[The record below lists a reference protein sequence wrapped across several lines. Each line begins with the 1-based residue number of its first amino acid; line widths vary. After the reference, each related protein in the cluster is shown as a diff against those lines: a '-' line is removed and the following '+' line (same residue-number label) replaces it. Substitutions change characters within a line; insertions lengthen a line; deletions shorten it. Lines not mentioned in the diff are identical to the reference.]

1 MGEWDLATF
10 RQLQRSTGNMKRT
23 RHPRNM
29 KKQSMQDKVKQA
41 IRKNNQILEGPA
53 TASGHAAVPDPAP
66 ASVPVPSPALSYVS
80 TPSPVPTPSPASAPS
95 PVPTPVPTPAPAP
108 EWDSDLAQ
116 ETDASAAPA
125 KKKMRVVT
133 RPYNFTREQEGDLVE
148 WYQAHREL
156 YVKYH
161 SDFRSTDR
169 RNAMLED
176 KAKEF
181 PGCSYD
187 QLCQWLKSQ
196 RTRFGK
202 LSHSL
207 GKSGSASKPLTDR
220 EQWIMEKWGFVR
232 NHIVR
237 VHRRQSGR
245 KLTMGKSSCATSS
258 EGKTDPSEG
267 PSGSGTAYKREPAR
281 TTAADCDVPVQQLQ
295 REMFA
300 DIMRQAKTT
309 AESINVMSQPRTP
322 HERIVYAYSALLR
335 EEMLQIPESQWHSYC
350 LEGLVLA
357 RAHRLLLPS
366 PMRPMPHQ

>member
-1 MGEWDLATF
+1 
-10 RQLQRSTGNMKRT
+10 MKRT
-23 RHPRNM
+23 RDPRNI
-29 KKQSMQDKVKQA
+29 KKHSIQDKVKQI
-41 IRKNNQILEGPA
+41 IRNNIQILEGPA

-66 ASVPVPSPALSYVS
+66 ASVPVPSPARSFALK
-80 TPSPVPTPSPASAPS
+80 PS
-95 PVPTPVPTPAPAP
+95 PVPTPVHAPTPDPAPAA

-116 ETDASAAPA
+116 ETDASAAPVKR
-125 KKKMRVVT
+125 KKTVVT

-156 YVKYH
+156 YDKGH
-161 SDFRSTDR
+161 RDFRSTDL
-169 RNAMLED
+169 RNAMLEN

-187 QLCQWLKSQ
+187 QLCQWFKSQ
-196 RTRFGK
+196 RTRFGR

-207 GKSGSASKPLTDR
+207 GKTGSASQPLTDR
-220 EQWIMEKWGFVR
+220 EQWIVEKWGFVR

-237 VHRRQSGR
+237 VHRRKSGR

-258 EGKTDPSEG
+258 EGETDAPEG
-267 PSGSGTAYKREPAR
+267 PSGSGTADKQQHAKQKPAC
-281 TTAADCDVPVQQLQ
+281 TTAAGCNVPVQQLQ
-295 REMFA
+295 REMFT
-300 DIMRQAKTT
+300 DIMQQAKTT
-309 AESINVMSQPRTP
+309 AETINVLSQPRTP
-322 HERIVYAYSALLR
+322 HERIVYAYSTLLR

-366 PMRPMPHQ
+366 PMRPIP

>member
-1 MGEWDLATF
+1 
-10 RQLQRSTGNMKRT
+10 MKRT
-23 RHPRNM
+23 RHPRNI

-41 IRKNNQILEGPA
+41 ITKNKQILEGPA

-66 ASVPVPSPALSYVS
+66 APVPVPSHALSYVS
-80 TPSPVPTPSPASAPS
+80 TPSPVPTPSPASALS

-108 EWDSDLAQ
+108 SPASAPAPAAVPEWDS

-125 KKKMRVVT
+125 KKKMRMIT

-237 VHRRQSGR
+237 VHRRKSGR
-245 KLTMGKSSCATSS
+245 KVNS
-258 EGKTDPSEG
+258 
-267 PSGSGTAYKREPAR
+267 
-281 TTAADCDVPVQQLQ
+281 
-295 REMFA
+295 
-300 DIMRQAKTT
+300 
-309 AESINVMSQPRTP
+309 
-322 HERIVYAYSALLR
+322 
-335 EEMLQIPESQWHSYC
+335 
-350 LEGLVLA
+350 
-357 RAHRLLLPS
+357 
-366 PMRPMPHQ
+366 